1 MAREKQ
7 QLITTLD
14 KFYHNP
20 VAIVSLELFLSIG
33 AILFFAL
40 FAIRPTLLTMS
51 KLVKEIE
58 DKRKLVLQMSQKT
71 AALSTAQTN
80 FAAVQDRVTVLDEA
94 IPRGVQM
101 GYTLAVVEKL
111 ASDNQLTITNLT
123 VLKIPEDPPT
133 NVPITELERQA
144 MPIQVALTGEYQGI
158 RNFAEGLR
166 QSRRSFVI
174 DRITFSTED
183 SRGQKSLEATFLL
196 GAPYFGVKEGK
207 NGK

>member
-1 MAREKQ
+1 MAQERQ
-7 QLITTLD
+7 QLISTLD

-20 VAIVSLELFLSIG
+20 VALVSLELFLSIG

-51 KLVKEIE
+51 RLVKEIE
-58 DKRKLVLQMSQKT
+58 DKRKLVLQMNQKT

-80 FAAVQDRVTVLDEA
+80 FAAAQDRIIVLDEA
-94 IPRGVQM
+94 IPRGVDM
-101 GYTLAVVEKL
+101 AYTLKVIEKL

-123 VLKIPEDPPT
+123 VLKIPTDPPVET
-133 NVPITELERQA
+133 PITELERQS
-144 MPIQVALTGEYQGI
+144 MPIQVALTGQYQGI
-158 RNFAEGLR
+158 REFAEGLR

-174 DRITFSTED
+174 ERITFSTED

-196 GAPYFGVKEGK
+196 GAPYFGIPEGK
-207 NGK
+207 NAK